1 MISQKTLDDK
11 RTRLLEQLEEAKRL
25 KIDIDRRGKNISNLL
40 EKYLTE
46 QEFTEYDYFIN
57 TKAKLIVDLR
67 EITDRIQ
74 LNEDRLNAL
83 RETLSH
89 SEC

>member
-1 MISQKTLDDK
+1 M
-11 RTRLLEQLEEAKRL
+11 EEAKRL
-25 KIDIDRRGKNISNLL
+25 KVDIDRRGKNISNLL
-40 EKYLTE
+40 EKCLTN
-46 QEFTEYDYFIN
+46 QEYTDYDYFIN

-74 LNEDRLNAL
+74 LNEDQLNAL